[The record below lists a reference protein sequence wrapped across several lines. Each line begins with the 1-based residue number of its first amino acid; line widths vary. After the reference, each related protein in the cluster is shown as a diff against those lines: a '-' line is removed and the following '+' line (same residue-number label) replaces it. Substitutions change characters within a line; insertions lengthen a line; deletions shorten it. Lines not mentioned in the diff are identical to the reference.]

1 MFSTSISFKL
11 YVLLFALTASMSAV
25 YAETSVIADLDVEY
39 TNEFY
44 VIKAQSPLHSSNKIK
59 NQAYRQEA
67 LTFDTDRDPVD
78 VILRRTYDLA
88 KHIKTLP
95 GAPDLKELQ
104 AKLDQL
110 SSRSAK
116 TDVKNEATRLELFK
130 KIAHVRRRITLSN
143 PLLDF
148 SKILLVKSRLSNNWH
163 CCDQYFG
170 KNFSLGGGVYLLSD
184 VLGDEPKLTDILANA
199 VVQNGRLKGQK
210 LEGSFLSPELSF
222 DGKEILFAHTE
233 CEGSDWSSERS
244 FQIFRVNIDGTG
256 LTQLTDGS
264 WNDFDPCYLPNGRIV
279 FISERRGGFGRCH
292 GRPVPTYTL
301 FSMNRDGGDIVPLS
315 YHETNEWNPSVNND
329 GMIVYTRWDYIDR
342 GDCIAHHPWI
352 TFPDGRDPRAIHGNF
367 PSNRRDRPDAE
378 MNIRAIPGSHLY
390 VATASPHHGRSFGSL
405 VIFDPRI
412 EDDGAMAPVKR
423 LTPYSLFPEV
433 ERGPN
438 TTISKLSIY
447 GTAYPLSE
455 DYFLC
460 VAAPRQMAPEENI
473 AENLSEQ
480 NKRKQVSYGIYILD
494 SFGNRELIYRDPSI
508 HSVDPIPLRLRSRPP
523 IIPHA
528 TDVGLPETTGVEP
541 AKMPENTTGTI
552 LCMNVY
558 DSRKPWPKGTKIKTL
573 RIIQLYPKAT
583 YDVNKPD
590 IGIGSESLT
599 RGVLGEVPVEEDGS
613 VRFTVPAG
621 KSIYF
626 QAIDENGMAI
636 QSMQSATYV
645 HPGESLTCQGCHEPK
660 HKAGSAPRRLAEA
673 AKRGPRKL
681 TPGPAGSQP
690 VTFPQL
696 VQPILDKKCVGC
708 HAKEEKAPDLSGTM
722 MTWNRPG
729 YGGGV
734 TKWSASYIALT
745 TDNYTEA
752 NPQKGFAF
760 SFSARPPGRMP
771 AETIPGQF
779 GAGASKLYQM
789 LTKGHHDVKLTPEE
803 LKKIILWLDC
813 NSNFY
818 GAYHDLEKQ
827 VKGEVVLPL
836 IE

>member
-1 MFSTSISFKL
+1 MKNVLFKFC
-11 YVLLFALTASMSAV
+11 VLFAVAAFFDGA
-25 YAETSVIADLDVEY
+25 YAQQSVIADLDTEY

-44 VIKAQSPLHSSNKIK
+44 VIKNQSHPGNSKLTE
-59 NQAYRQEA
+59 QVYRPDS
-67 LTFDTDRDPVD
+67 LTLDMDRDPAD
-78 VILRRTYDLA
+78 VIFRRAEALA
-88 KHIKTLP
+88 MHIETLP
-95 GAPDLKELQ
+95 GAPDLKEL
-104 AKLDQL
+104 KGRLDKFGA
-110 SSRSAK
+110 RVKK
-116 TDVKNEATRLELFK
+116 TNVKDIPARLKLFK
-130 KIAHVRRRITLSN
+130 DIAYVRREITLSN

-170 KNFSLGGGVYLLSD
+170 KNFSPGGGVYLLSD

-222 DGKEILFAHTE
+222 DGKEILFAHTS
-233 CEGSDWSSERS
+233 CKDSDWSSGRS
-244 FQIFRVNIDGTG
+244 FHIFRVNVDGTD
-256 LTQLTDGS
+256 LRQLTDGS
-264 WNDFDPCYLPNGRIV
+264 WNDFDPCWLPNGRIV

-292 GRPVPTYTL
+292 PRPVPTYTL

-315 YHETNEWNPSVNND
+315 YHETNEWNPSINND

-352 TFPDGRDPRAIHGNF
+352 TFPDGRDPRAIHGNY
-367 PSNRRDRPDAE
+367 PTKRHHRPDAE
-378 MNIRAIPGSHLY
+378 MNVRAIPDSHLY
-390 VATASPHHGRSFGSL
+390 VATAAPHHGRSFGSL
-405 VIFDPRI
+405 VIFDRRI

-423 LTPYSLFPEV
+423 LTPNALFPEV

-447 GTAYPLSE
+447 GTAWPLSE

-460 VAAPRQMAPEENI
+460 VAAPRQMVPEENI
-473 AENLSEQ
+473 AENPSEQ
-480 NKRKQVSYGIYILD
+480 NKRKQVTYGVYILD

-508 HSVDPIPLRLRSRPP
+508 HSVDPTPLRLRRRPP

-541 AKMPENTTGTI
+541 AKIPENATGTI

-558 DSRKPWPKGTKIKTL
+558 DSTKPWPKDTKIKAL
-573 RIIQLYPKAT
+573 RIIQIYPKAT

-590 IGIGSESLT
+590 IGIGSESLA

-621 KSIYF
+621 KTIYF

-660 HKAGSAPRRLAEA
+660 HKAGAPRRLAEA
-673 AKRGPRKL
+673 IKHKPYKL
-681 TPGPAGSQP
+681 TPGVDGSQP
-690 VTFPQL
+690 LTFPRL

-708 HAKEEKAPDLSGTM
+708 HAKEEKAPNLSGE
-722 MTWNRPG
+722 MTTWVRKG
-729 YGGGV
+729 YGGGKS
-734 TKWSASYIALT
+734 KWSNSYISLT
-745 TDNYTEA
+745 TGDYSEG

-771 AETIPGQF
+771 SKTTPGEF
-779 GAGASKLYQM
+779 GAKASKLYQM
-789 LTKGHHDVKLTPEE
+789 LSKGHHDVKLTDEE
-803 LKKIILWLDC
+803 LKRITLWLDC
-813 NSNFY
+813 NSNFF

-827 VKGEVVLPL
+827 AKGQVVLPL